1 MNTKPKKF
9 AVIGCGFWA
18 QYQIAAWKE
27 IPEAKLVAVCDL
39 NLEKAEKTAQKFN
52 APRFYQQAKEMLE
65 KEQLD
70 FVDIITNVETHVAFV
85 QLAADFGL
93 PVICQKPLGPD
104 IITSQKMIAY
114 CIKAG
119 VPLFVHEN
127 FRWQEPIR
135 RVKQV
140 VDEGTIGKVFKG
152 RITFCSAFS
161 VFENQPFLAEN
172 ERFIIADLGAHLL
185 DTARYLMGEVQNL
198 RCLTQKINPIIKGE
212 DVANVL
218 MDMRSG
224 AHCYVEMSYASILE
238 KESFPE
244 TLILLE
250 GSEGSIKLEH
260 DFSLHITTRKGTY
273 KERIAP
279 KMYDW
284 VNPVYAGVQS
294 CMVELNRDFLKAI
307 RENKPAEITGK
318 DNFRTMQLVY
328 ASYESAAT
336 GRIVNIEEPNFST
349 LGNT

>member
-1 MNTKPKKF
+1 MKSNPKKF

-27 IPEAKLVAVCDL
+27 IPDAELVAVCDL
-39 NLEKAEKTAQKFN
+39 DLEKAEKTAQ
-52 APRFYQQAKEMLE
+52 RFGVKRYYQEAKVMLDQ
-65 KEQLD
+65 EQLD
-70 FVDIITNVETHVAFV
+70 FVDVITNVETHAKFV
-85 QLAADFGL
+85 QMAADSNL
-93 PVICQKPLGPD
+93 PVICKKPLGPD
-104 IITSQKMIAY
+104 IETSQKMIAY

-127 FRWQEPIR
+127 FRWQDPIR

-140 VDEGTIGKVFKG
+140 VDEGIIGKVFKG
-152 RITFCSAFS
+152 RITFCSAFP
-161 VFENQPFLAEN
+161 VFENQPFLAEI

-198 RCLTQKINPIIKGE
+198 RCLTQQINPIIKGE

-218 MDMRSG
+218 LEMRSG
-224 AHCYVEMSYASILE
+224 AHCYVEMSYASLLE
-238 KESFPE
+238 KESFPQ

-250 GSEGSIKLEH
+250 GSEGSVKLEH
-260 DFSLHITTRKGTY
+260 DFSLHITTRKGTR
-273 KERIAP
+273 KEHIAP

-284 VNPVYAGVQS
+284 VNPVYAVVQS
-294 CMVELNRDFLKAI
+294 SMVLLNKDFLKAI
-307 RENKPAEITGK
+307 QANKAAEITGT

-336 GRIVNIEEPNFST
+336 GRTISIEEPNFST
-349 LGNT
+349 L